1 MNEKD
6 FIIDKLKN
14 ASLIIR
20 DAHSFLFL
28 NFEQK
33 NKIDEHTLGL
43 GSFSTAISLFALI
56 NLISKIYLILN
67 KGNEKIVTS
76 SEIDEYEKLKEV
88 IQNNTTEWKNIKKY
102 FRKPRIGDINETDAF
117 IFLIENCPIDFGID
131 KTNKEQICEVWQ
143 NYRNKLTHLI
153 SLKGNT
159 VNGQML
165 INLAINPTEEGMY
178 KSNLEFIRGRIE
190 TYKAFDITEE
200 KTKETFLAKKEEII
214 KNFGDEFLQQI
225 LKDKCHIERLV
236 ITVEMLIEWLIKEIK
251 SDKFSENYSVLMDW
265 LEDELKTRD
274 NL

>member
-43 GSFSTAISLFALI
+43 GSFSTSISLFALI
-56 NLISKIYLILN
+56 NFVSKIYLILN

-178 KSNLEFIRGRIE
+178 QEILSHIKSRIKID
-190 TYKAFDITEE
+190 KAFDIEEE
-200 KTKETFLAKKEEII
+200 KTKNNILVKKAELEKI
-214 KNFGDEFLQQI
+214 FGNEFLQVMI
-225 LKDKCHIERLV
+225 KDKCHVERLV
-236 ITVEMLIEWLIKEIK
+236 ITVEMLIEWLIEEIE
-251 SDKFSENYSVLMDW
+251 SDKFSKNYSVLINW
-265 LEDELKTRD
+265 LEEELKTRE